1 MRFGDRMFVGNADAG
16 PLRASDPYECFAA
29 VAAQK
34 NHRKDL
40 VRMKQVVWTG
50 VAAVLLLGVAGPVSA
65 QGLTIYMPPNCELDT
80 QHFLVRNAELYVKAA
95 TEARSDEQRDR
106 SIADAKRVLMDA
118 LEAGEETNPGVWYF
132 LGRTY
137 ALESDLLG
145 ADSAFTKAEAL
156 YPDCAEDMDNQR
168 RSLWVPL
175 YNQGAEAL
183 GVEDLAA
190 AREAFAQAD
199 QISNKEPFVPYY
211 LASVLISQNDIPG
224 ALELFKKTVGMG
236 QTEGDYEER
245 YLTSLFNAGRLHHM
259 LQQWDSAAVWYAKY
273 RQVSPDDREA
283 LTGLLQ
289 VLESG
294 GHDEEAL
301 SFTDT
306 ILAHADAMTA
316 IGLFTAGVS
325 LFQANRYETAVQA
338 FRAGLEKNRYY
349 RDGVYNLAQAY
360 FAIANPG
367 DSTEAPTEEEQETRD
382 EAAREMLDVAKR
394 LPEIDPATESS
405 MRLLA
410 AAYQLNGDT
419 TATLALL
426 ERIEA
431 LTFDVRID
439 LFQSSDSGYQVQ
451 GTIAN
456 PKEEETMVPDLV
468 FEFVDLDGRVVT
480 TETVYGRTLTSKAT
494 DRFQLSPV
502 GEGIAAWRYR
512 RAS

>member
-1 MRFGDRMFVGNADAG
+1 
-16 PLRASDPYECFAA
+16 
-29 VAAQK
+29 
-34 NHRKDL
+34 
-40 VRMKQVVWTG
+40 MKQVVWTG
-50 VAAVLLLGVAGPVSA
+50 VAAVMLLGVAGPASA
-65 QGLTIYMPPNCELDT
+65 QGLTFYMPPNCELDT

-132 LGRTY
+132 LGRAY
-137 ALESDLLG
+137 ALESDLPG
-145 ADSAFTKAEAL
+145 ADSAFAKAEAL
-156 YPDCAEDMDNQR
+156 YPGCAEDMDNQR
-168 RSLWVPL
+168 RSLWVPF

-183 GVEDLAA
+183 TVNDLEA

-236 QTEGDYEER
+236 QTEGDYEES

-259 LQQWDSAAVWYAKY
+259 LEQWDSAAVWYVKY

-301 SFTDT
+301 AFTDT
-306 ILAHADAMTA
+306 ILAHADAMTDV
-316 IGLFTAGVS
+316 GLFTTGVS

-338 FRAGLEKNRYY
+338 FRAGLEKNRHY
-349 RDGVYNLAQAY
+349 RDGVFNLAQAY

-367 DSTEAPTEEEQETRD
+367 DGTETPTEQEQETRD
-382 EAAREMLDVAKR
+382 EAAKEMLDVAKR
-394 LPEIDPATESS
+394 LQEIDPASESS

-410 AAYQLNGDT
+410 AAYQLNRDT
-419 TATLALL
+419 TATLAML

-431 LTFDVRID
+431 LTFDVRIE
-439 LFQSSDSGYQVQ
+439 LFQPSDSGYQVQ

-456 PKEEETMVPDLV
+456 PKEEETRVPDLV
-468 FEFVDLDGRVVT
+468 FEFVDVDGRVVT
-480 TETVYGRTLTSKAT
+480 TETVFGRTLTSKAT

-502 GEGIAAWRYR
+502 GEGIAAWRYYKTE
-512 RAS
+512 S

>member
-1 MRFGDRMFVGNADAG
+1 
-16 PLRASDPYECFAA
+16 
-29 VAAQK
+29 
-34 NHRKDL
+34 
-40 VRMKQVVWTG
+40 MKQVVWTG
-50 VAAVLLLGVAGPVSA
+50 VAAVMLLGVAGPASA
-65 QGLTIYMPPNCELDT
+65 QGLTFYMPPNCELDT

-132 LGRTY
+132 LGRAY
-137 ALESDLLG
+137 ALESDLVG

-156 YPDCAEDMDNQR
+156 YPGCAEDMDNQR
-168 RSLWVPL
+168 RSLWVPF

-183 GVEDLAA
+183 TVNDLDA

-236 QTEGDYEER
+236 QTEGDYEES

-259 LQQWDSAAVWYAKY
+259 LEQWDSAAVWYVKY

-301 SFTDT
+301 AFTDT
-306 ILAHADAMTA
+306 ILAHADAMTDV
-316 IGLFTAGVS
+316 GLFTTGVS

-338 FRAGLEKNRYY
+338 FRAGLEKNRHY
-349 RDGVYNLAQAY
+349 RDGVFNLAQAY

-367 DSTEAPTEEEQETRD
+367 DGTETPTEEEQETRD
-382 EAAREMLDVAKR
+382 EAAKEMLDVAKR
-394 LPEIDPATESS
+394 LQEIDPASESS

-410 AAYQLNGDT
+410 AAYQLNRDT
-419 TATLALL
+419 TATLAML

-431 LTFDVRID
+431 LTFDVRIE
-439 LFQSSDSGYQVQ
+439 LFQPSDSGYQVQ

-456 PKEEETMVPDLV
+456 PKEEETRVPDLV
-468 FEFVDLDGRVVT
+468 FEFVDVDGRVVT
-480 TETVYGRTLTSKAT
+480 TETVFGRTLTSKAT

-502 GEGIAAWRYR
+502 GEGIAAWRYYKTE
-512 RAS
+512 S